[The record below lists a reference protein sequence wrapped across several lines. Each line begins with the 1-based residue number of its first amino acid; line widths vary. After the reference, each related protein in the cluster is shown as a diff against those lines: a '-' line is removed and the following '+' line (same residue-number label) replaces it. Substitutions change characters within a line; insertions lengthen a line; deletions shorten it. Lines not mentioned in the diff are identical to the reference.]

1 LGSVGK
7 PAGNTNPDTKEQPMK
22 ALSLTAALL
31 ATLFGAGAAAQPMPP
46 PPGAPGVPP
55 AEVLA
60 TVPGLTSAQQAE
72 LRKILVQRR
81 DSQEAAQARMRTEF
95 DALRVKERNER
106 ERIDEQS
113 SEQLRKVLGDEG
125 YRKYAEWDLAHRG
138 PPGGERGPRPGMGP
152 RGGRGNGPDNG
163 APPQRDTGAAAHGGT
178 APEDSEQ

>member
-1 LGSVGK
+1 
-7 PAGNTNPDTKEQPMK
+7 MK
-22 ALSLTAALL
+22 ALSLIAALL
-31 ATLFGAGAAAQPMPP
+31 ATSFGAGAAAQPTPP

-81 DSQEAAQARMRTEF
+81 DAQEAAQARLRAEF

-113 SEQLRKVLGDEG
+113 GEQLRKLLGDDG
-125 YRKYAEWDLAHRG
+125 YRKYAEWNLAHRG
-138 PPGGERGPRPGMGP
+138 PPGGDRGPRPPMGS
-152 RGGRGNGPDNG
+152 RGDRGNGPDRG
-163 APPQRDTGAAAHGGT
+163 PPPQRDAGAGIQGGT
-178 APEDSEQ
+178 APEDGEQ